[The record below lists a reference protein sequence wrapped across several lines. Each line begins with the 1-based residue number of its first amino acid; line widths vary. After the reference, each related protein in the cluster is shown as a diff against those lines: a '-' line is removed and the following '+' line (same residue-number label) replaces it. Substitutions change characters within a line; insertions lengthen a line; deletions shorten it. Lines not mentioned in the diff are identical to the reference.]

1 MAKAKIPFDNIRMI
15 EVHQD
20 VETTAM
26 HGAKIITKKKCY
38 GKKYTNEGHEK
49 KFFWESQSSRQNI

>member
-26 HGAKIITKKKCY
+26 HGAKIITKKNVMAKNIQM
-38 GKKYTNEGHEK
+38 KDTKK